1 MDSILIQK
9 IAEKVKLLPNNLA
22 EEVLLYIELLLS
34 KNDQDW
40 YDNLSKDQKESIER
54 GLNDIKNG
62 NVFTHDSVMEE
73 MEVYLKSKQ
82 K

>member
-22 EEVLLYIELLLS
+22 EEVLLNIELLLS